1 MKAIF
6 LTQDQIIAEE
16 GSPRIP
22 FFSLVGASA
31 PATDLAL
38 LTASDDGFLMEPGGG
53 INYYL
58 ADGGCIDRFG
68 RPNPC
73 SVCAVRPAI
82 FLDPGEE
89 SLLQH
94 RREEGEVATVEYGF
108 FLIPVDKVII
118 SFFKSINKTYLMR
131 AHGSAHCNSASFFNK
146 T

>member
-82 FLDPGEE
+82 LLDPGEE

-94 RREEGEVATVEYGF
+94 RR
-108 FLIPVDKVII
+108 
-118 SFFKSINKTYLMR
+118 
-131 AHGSAHCNSASFFNK
+131 
-146 T
+146 